1 MLMGKKNKNK
11 KKKVNAK
18 RERYAKFVKEKPAV
32 LSFVMPELS
41 QDQMKTRQ
49 EDEKR
54 IDFFLSH
61 NRNPPT
67 HEVNERREKSKR

>member
-1 MLMGKKNKNK
+1 MGKKNKNK

-18 RERYAKFVKEKPAV
+18 RERYAKFAKEKPAV
-32 LSFVMPELS
+32 LSLTMPELTPE
-41 QDQMKTRQ
+41 QMKLKQ
-49 EDEKR
+49 EDERK
-54 IDFFLSH
+54 IDFFLGH